1 MEIIG
6 FGDSWVAGHGVEA
19 DEKYSDVP
27 NEKVPDE
34 ILKIRLNGSLISQ
47 LANKVDCTWKNYGLC
62 GASNSEIYNSFLEWY
77 NSVEVNSRYVVIV
90 GFTVTSRDVIPSKT
104 EKERGINRE
113 LIDES
118 EQIRHLLL
126 IYDKILKLCKD
137 KNINCIF
144 FNAWDSSLDDKYEN
158 FWKPSD
164 TMANFLL
171 NKEKDV
177 WQYDWGKNNYY
188 KLIGTRGGW
197 HPNIKGYKYI
207 TEELYNF
214 GVKLKIW

>member
-6 FGDSWVAGHGVEA
+6 FGDSWVAGHGVEI
-19 DEKYSDVP
+19 DERYSDVP
-27 NEKVPDE
+27 NEKIPDD
-34 ILKIRLNGSLISQ
+34 ILKVRLNGSLISQ
-47 LANKVDCTWKNYGLC
+47 LANKLGFTWKNYGLC
-62 GASNSEIYNSFLEWY
+62 GASNSEIYNSFVEWY
-77 NSVEVNSRYVVIV
+77 NDVETKGYVVIV
-90 GFTVTSRDVIPSKT
+90 GFTITSRDVIPSKT
-104 EKERGINRE
+104 EKERGVNRE

-118 EQIRHLLL
+118 EQIAHLLF
-126 IYDKILKLCKD
+126 IYDRILNLCRD
-137 KNINCIF
+137 KNIGCIF
-144 FNAWDSSLDDKYEN
+144 FNAWDSSLDSEYEN

-171 NKEKDV
+171 EKEKNV
-177 WQYDWGKNNYY
+177 WQYEWGKKDYY

-214 GVKLKIW
+214 GLELKIW